1 MVVQKINSK
10 KKSTYENHHIKN
22 TNHCSGDEG
31 ICLLIV
37 KLQVGNLILCLLLKF
52 FVYLIYNVGSNLI
65 IEKVEYENGN
75 FAPNHLTQLYLAQV
89 SNDIDKEKRL
99 EDCKER

>member
-37 KLQVGNLILCLLLKF
+37 KLQVLLLKF

-65 IEKVEYENGN
+65 IENVEYENGN

-89 SNDIDKEKRL
+89 SNDIDKKKRL
-99 EDCKER
+99 EDSKER

>member
-10 KKSTYENHHIKN
+10 KKSTYENDHIKN
-22 TNHCSGDEG
+22 TNRCSGDEG
-31 ICLLIV
+31 IYFVIV
-37 KLQVGNLILCLLLKF
+37 KLQVGNWNFKRA
-52 FVYLIYNVGSNLI
+52 YLIYNVGSNLI

-89 SNDIDKEKRL
+89 SSDIDIKKRL
-99 EDCKER
+99 EDSQER

>member
-10 KKSTYENHHIKN
+10 KKSTYENDNIKN
-22 TNHCSGDEG
+22 ANHCSGDEG
-31 ICLLIV
+31 IDIIVV
-37 KLQVGNLILCLLLKF
+37 KLQVFYWFKCVHLMHNIGLNLI
-52 FVYLIYNVGSNLI
+52 V
-65 IEKVEYENGN
+65 ETVEYENGN